1 LNVLFKL
8 PKNCSRVLGQT
19 LEQETASDEIVVL
32 IRCTFIRSK
41 QFHFEMFAT
50 LRYNK
55 SQEKIFKLWRDRN
68 SRNFVNLLLNFTRM
82 SGLGLL
88 TEEKNKRNSL
98 QLKFN
103 QLFVKLFSL

>member
-1 LNVLFKL
+1 
-8 PKNCSRVLGQT
+8 
-19 LEQETASDEIVVL
+19 
-32 IRCTFIRSK
+32 
-41 QFHFEMFAT
+41 MFAT